1 MEDENPLQVA
11 LQQLAK
17 TMGLSLPATTSCSVA
32 AGEAVNTSKNGQDM
46 ISQEAKEDEEETEE
60 GELSDN
66 QLNSPITSK
75 ASKRK
80 PLKQKQQTTTKIPP
94 KKNSNKEVTAPKK
107 RSTLNGVASISPF
120 ALAVAKTKPKVPC
133 RYWMEGK
140 CSKDS
145 ECTFSH
151 ALRPNKTP
159 EEAKSEEVCKFH
171 IAGNCLKGD
180 GCLYSHDLSRVPCKF
195 YHIKGDCAAGVECRF
210 SHAPIN
216 DEARKQLTAEMNSIS
231 PKDIKSTTEGKSSII
246 SAASIKMPAYHVSS
260 PVPPLP
266 MILDP
271 DCEIQPVW
279 ISFFVKIVKRIN

>member
-1 MEDENPLQVA
+1 MENENPLQAA

-17 TMGLSLPATTSCSVA
+17 TMGLSLPTTTTCTIDA
-32 AGEAVNTSKNGQDM
+32 CDTVNTSKHGEDM
-46 ISQEAKEDEEETEE
+46 SPKETREDGEETEE
-60 GELSDN
+60 GELSDD
-66 QLNSPITSK
+66 QLKSPKTSK
-75 ASKRK
+75 TSKRK
-80 PLKQKQQTTTKIPP
+80 SLKKNQQTKTTP
-94 KKNSNKEVTAPKK
+94 KKNSEKKVTATKK
-107 RSTLNGVASISPF
+107 RATTNGVASMSL
-120 ALAVAKTKPKVPC
+120 LAPAVTKTKPKVPC

-195 YHIKGDCAAGVECRF
+195 YHVKGDCAAGAECRF

-216 DEARKQLTAEMNSIS
+216 DETRKQLTAEMNNINS
-231 PKDIKSTTEGKSSII
+231 KDVKNLTEGKPSII
-246 SAASIKMPAYHVSS
+246 SAASIKMPAYHVSL
-260 PVPPLP
+260 PVPPFP

-271 DCEIQPVW
+271 EVAKYNPFG
-279 ISFFVKIVKRIN
+279 SPFL